1 LKNFEILPS
10 KMGLNFG
17 GIEGNVEGNGGRDDE
32 EREASRQRILALRI
46 READAIRRQV
56 NFDYFCFENFL
67 TILFFFQ
74 KLILERL
81 DERAREVKRREEEK
95 SKSQ

>member
-1 LKNFEILPS
+1 
-10 KMGLNFG
+10 MGLNFG

-56 NFDYFCFENFL
+56 NFDYIFVLKIF
-67 TILFFFQ
+67 
-74 KLILERL
+74 
-81 DERAREVKRREEEK
+81 
-95 SKSQ
+95 